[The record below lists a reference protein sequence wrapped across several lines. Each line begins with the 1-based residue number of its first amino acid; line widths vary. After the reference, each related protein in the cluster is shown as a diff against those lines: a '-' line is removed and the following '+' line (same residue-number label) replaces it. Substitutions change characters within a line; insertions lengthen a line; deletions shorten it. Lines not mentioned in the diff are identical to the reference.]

1 MMEIQMRLRVM
12 AGLTVLAG
20 ATGVAPAGAQ
30 QGTDIYVG
38 SLSMQ
43 DGRLAVTGLINA
55 TDRDGYDNQPSFGPD
70 GSFLL
75 YTSGRA
81 DGQTEIF
88 RHDFSTGQST
98 RVTDTPESEYSPT
111 VMPDEESFSVI
122 RVEADSTQ
130 RLWSF
135 DMSGENPSVL
145 LEDVM
150 PVGYHAWGN
159 DRLLALFVLGSPPT
173 LQLADARTGRADV
186 IAEGIGRS
194 IHRIPGQLAISF
206 VHKVSDDEWWINR
219 LDLRTQR
226 ITQLAQT
233 LPGSEDYAWTPQ
245 GIAVMGQGSVLS
257 HWDTGTGAWRELADL
272 SDQGIVGITRIAIS
286 PAGDRIAIVGNRN

>member
-1 MMEIQMRLRVM
+1 MRLSAM
-12 AGLTVLAG
+12 AGLTVLAV
-20 ATGVAPAGAQ
+20 ATGLSPAGAQ
-30 QGTDIYVG
+30 QATDIYVG

-43 DGRLAVTGLINA
+43 EGRLAVTGLINA

-81 DGQTEIF
+81 DGQTDIF
-88 RHDFSTGQST
+88 QYDFSSGQIS
-98 RVTDTPESEYSPT
+98 RVTETPESEYSPT
-111 VMPDEESFSVI
+111 VVPSGESFSVI

-135 DMSGENPSVL
+135 DMSGGNPSVV

-173 LQLADARTGRADV
+173 LQLADVRTGRADV

-206 VHKVSDDEWWINR
+206 VQKVSDDEWWIKR
-219 LDLRTQR
+219 LDLRTQQ
-226 ITQLAQT
+226 ITPLAQT
-233 LPGSEDYAWTPQ
+233 LPGAEDYAWTPQ
-245 GIAVMGQGSVLS
+245 GIAVVGQGSVLF
-257 HWDTGTGAWRELADL
+257 HWDTSTAAWRELADL

>member
-1 MMEIQMRLRVM
+1 
-12 AGLTVLAG
+12 LTVVAAAAG
-20 ATGVAPAGAQ
+20 VVSARAQ
-30 QGTDIYVG
+30 QGTDIYAAG
-38 SLSMQ
+38 LSTP
-43 DGRLAVTGLINA
+43 DGRLAVTAFQNV
-55 TDRDGYDNQPSFGPD
+55 TDRDGYDNQPSFSPD
-70 GSFLL
+70 GAFLL
-75 YTSGRA
+75 YTSAMA

-88 RHDFSTGQST
+88 RYDFASGRII
-98 RVTDTPESEYSPT
+98 RVTETPESEYSPT
-111 VMPDEESFSVI
+111 VMPGGESFSVI

-135 DMSGENPSVL
+135 DMSGGNPSVV

-173 LQLADARTGRADV
+173 LQLADPRTGRADV
-186 IAEGIGRS
+186 VAENIGRS
-194 IHRIPGQLAISF
+194 IHKIPGQLAISF
-206 VHKVSDDEWWINR
+206 VHKVSEDEWWIKR

-233 LPGSEDYAWTPQ
+233 LPGVEDYAWTPH
-245 GIAVMGQGSVLS
+245 GIAVMGQGSVLF
-257 HWDTGTGAWRELADL
+257 HWDTSTAAWRELADL

-286 PAGDRIAIVGNRN
+286 PAGDRIVVVGNRM

>member
-1 MMEIQMRLRVM
+1 MQLRVM
-12 AGLTVLAG
+12 AGLTVLAV
-20 ATGVAPAGAQ
+20 ATGLAPAGAQ

-38 SLSMQ
+38 SLSVQ

-55 TDRDGYDNQPSFGPD
+55 TDRDGYDNQPSFSPNGA
-70 GSFLL
+70 FLL
-75 YTSGRA
+75 YTSA
-81 DGQTEIF
+81 MTDGQTDIF
-88 RHDFSTGQST
+88 RYDFSSGQISS
-98 RVTDTPESEYSPT
+98 VTETPESEYSPT
-111 VMPDEESFSVI
+111 GTPAEESFSVI

-135 DMSGENPSVL
+135 DMSGGNPSVV

-173 LQLADARTGRADV
+173 LQLADVRTGRADV

-206 VHKVSDDEWWINR
+206 VHKVSEDEWWINR
-219 LDLRTQR
+219 LDLRTQQ
-226 ITQLAQT
+226 ITPLAQT

-245 GIAVMGQGSVLS
+245 GIAVMGQGSVLF

-286 PAGDRIAIVGNRN
+286 PAGNRIAVVGNRM